1 MKQSETTAV
10 LDAAL
15 ALAQAELSNVL
26 KDTANPFFKSRYA
39 DLAAILDEVR
49 PVFAKHGISIV
60 QSPSYDV
67 GGYAHVTTRLACK
80 GEWVMATSSCKVVK
94 DDPQGVG
101 SATTYLRR
109 YSLAAFAGVAQTD
122 DDGNAASGKDG
133 KADKAPKAEPA
144 SPPVGSGDRLA
155 QIVGA
160 ESTTALRA
168 LTVRWKKELSEDEQV
183 ALVGP
188 IKARME
194 VLAKG
199 ESK

>member
-1 MKQSETTAV
+1 MKQSETTAA

-26 KDTANPFFKSRYA
+26 KDTANPFFKSKYA
-39 DLAAILDEVR
+39 DLASILDEVR

-60 QSPSYDV
+60 QSPSYDAGV
-67 GGYAHVTTRLACK
+67 ASVTTRIACK

-122 DDGNAASGKDG
+122 DDGNAASGKT
-133 KADKAPKAEPA
+133 DKAPKAEPA